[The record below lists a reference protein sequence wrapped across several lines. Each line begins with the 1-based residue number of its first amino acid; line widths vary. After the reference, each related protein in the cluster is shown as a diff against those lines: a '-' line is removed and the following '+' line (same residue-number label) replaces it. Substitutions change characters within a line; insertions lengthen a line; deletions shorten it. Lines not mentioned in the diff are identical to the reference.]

1 MESIVDTYEYY
12 MSRGDDRVKN
22 WLGMETP
29 WLTLAIL
36 ALYILSINGIKKYMS
51 DRKPFELRIFMIVY
65 NFIQVIASFY
75 IFAEVAIVAIKSKY
89 SMTCEPVNYSNNR
102 LAVRMASVLHFY
114 YLMKLVDLIDTVI
127 FALRKK
133 SNQISFLHVFHH
145 SSMVINSWCGVKW
158 VAGGQTFFLCCL
170 NSLVHS
176 IMYGYYGL
184 SACGPSIQKY
194 LWWKKYLTQVQLVQ
208 FFVIMTHAVVNIF
221 QKNCAYQKGYS
232 IAFVFYG
239 VFITS
244 LFLNFYKKSYSNPKN
259 KLK

>member
-1 MESIVDTYEYY
+1 MEYLIHNYNIY
-12 MSRGDDRVKN
+12 MSRGDNRVKY
-22 WLGMETP
+22 WFGMETP
-29 WLTLAIL
+29 WLTLIIL
-36 ALYILSINGIKKYMS
+36 GIYIASIVGIKKFMS
-51 DRKPFELRIFMIVY
+51 NRKPFELREFMILY
-65 NFIQVIASFY
+65 NFLQVVASFY
-75 IFAEVAIVAIKSKY
+75 IFIEVAVVAIKSKY
-89 SMTCEPVNYSNNR
+89 SMTCEPVDYTNNP
-102 LAVRMASVLHFY
+102 LAIRMASVLHFY
-114 YLMKLVDLIDTVI
+114 YIMKLVDLIDTVI
-127 FALRKK
+127 FAFRKK

-184 SACGPSIQKY
+184 SACGPSVQKY
-194 LWWKKYLTQVQLVQ
+194 LWWKKYLTQLQLVQ

-232 IAFVFYG
+232 IAFVLYG

-244 LFLNFYKKSYSNPKN
+244 LFLNFYHKSYSKQNK

>member
-1 MESIVDTYEYY
+1 MEHLIDSYNYY
-12 MSRGDDRVKN
+12 MSRGDYRVNN
-22 WLGMETP
+22 WFGMDSP
-29 WLTLAIL
+29 WLTVAVLVFYVLII
-36 ALYILSINGIKKYMS
+36 YGIKIFMS
-51 DRKPFELRIFMIVY
+51 DRKPFELRGFMILY
-65 NFIQVIASFY
+65 NFFQVIASFY
-75 IFAEVAIVAIKSKY
+75 IFVEVAIVAIRSKY
-89 SMTCEPVNYSNNR
+89 SMFCEPVNYSSDP
-102 LAVRMASVLHFY
+102 LAIRMASVLHFY
-114 YLMKLVDLIDTVI
+114 YIMKLVDLLDTVI

-184 SACGPSIQKY
+184 AACGPSVQKY

-208 FFVIMTHAVVNIF
+208 FFVIMSHAVVNIF
-221 QKNCAYQKGYS
+221 QKNCEYQKGYS
-232 IAFVFYG
+232 IAFVIYG

-244 LFLNFYKKSYSNPKN
+244 LFLNFYNKSYSKPKD
-259 KLK
+259 KIR